1 MLDIERDLVT
11 VAQHGF
17 AYALAVDQHVGCGL
31 AQHRLAVA
39 GFDQCVLGGDALA
52 FDADVGIA
60 GAADPAWRLQAQ
72 AAAMMAAAHPAQGQA
87 QVGDRILL
95 ALTGGWRAVAIGA
108 QQEQLAAVHV
118 DAVAGA
124 QHRHLV
130 DRAAIHVHAAQAFRH
145 RHPDAAAVVAQA
157 QKPVA
162 VLLGGAEPGRQAA
175 QRMHAAADQ
184 QVGLVPVAE
193 SQAQFIHRAAI

>member
-1 MLDIERDLVT
+1 M
-11 VAQHGF
+11 
-17 AYALAVDQHVGCGL
+17 
-31 AQHRLAVA
+31 
-39 GFDQCVLGGDALA
+39 LGGDALA
-52 FDADVGIA
+52 FDADVGTA
-60 GAADPAWRLQAQ
+60 GAADPARRLQAQ
-72 AAAMMAAAHPAQGQA
+72 AAAVMAAAQPSQGQA
-87 QVGDRILL
+87 QAGDRILL
-95 ALTGGWRAVAIGA
+95 ALAGRECAVAVGT
-108 QQEQLAAVHV
+108 QQKQLAAVHV

-145 RHPDAAAVVAQA
+145 RHPDAAPIVADA
-157 QKPVA
+157 QQPVA

-184 QVGLVPVAE
+184 QVGLVPVTE